1 MQKYYLQKVE
11 KTNCFFHFLM
21 SVKSLWNIDFLFKC
35 QNIVTMTKLG
45 MTMSHDFTVALLI
58 SEGLKSQQNV
68 KIIFLVQ
75 SCNFNILSILIL
87 YIYVE

>member
-1 MQKYYLQKVE
+1 
-11 KTNCFFHFLM
+11 
-21 SVKSLWNIDFLFKC
+21 
-35 QNIVTMTKLG
+35 MTKLG

>member
-1 MQKYYLQKVE
+1 
-11 KTNCFFHFLM
+11 
-21 SVKSLWNIDFLFKC
+21 
-35 QNIVTMTKLG
+35 MTKLG
-45 MTMSHDFTVALLI
+45 MAMSYDFTVALLI
-58 SEGLKSQQNV
+58 SESLKSQQNV